1 MSIAISRSCAP
12 AVIHVHVLVAQLVQT
27 LLNHGVGDAF
37 DLVGIAAVEE
47 TYNTHQ
53 ATIITKYATVITRR

>member
-1 MSIAISRSCAP
+1 
-12 AVIHVHVLVAQLVQT
+12 
-27 LLNHGVGDAF
+27 
-37 DLVGIAAVEE
+37 VGIAAVEE